1 MWTQETT
8 STGHVASFQSD
19 CGLSYVWATQFD
31 FDAGID
37 AVQFIIS
44 DHDFFHSRIDVFFK
58 DENDTYGCARQ
69 QAERL
74 ANPEK
79 SLQDWPDFAF
89 HF

>member
-19 CGLSYVWATQFD
+19 CGLAYVWATEFD

-37 AVQFIIS
+37 TAQFIIS
-44 DHDFFHSRIDVFFK
+44 PIDYYQSSVQIFFC
-58 DENDTYGCARQ
+58 DETESWSVARQ